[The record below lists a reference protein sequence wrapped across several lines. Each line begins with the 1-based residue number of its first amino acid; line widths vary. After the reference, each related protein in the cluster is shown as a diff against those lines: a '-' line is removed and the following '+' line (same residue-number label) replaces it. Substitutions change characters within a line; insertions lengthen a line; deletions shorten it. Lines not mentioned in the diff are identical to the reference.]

1 MKKSFKLFGLFIVC
15 LALASCGHATLTYQG
30 AWRQG
35 QRAVKAEKYQQAQT
49 AFQKAVKLKRTK
61 QATAALTQVKAWRA
75 AKKAQ
80 GTGNYTQVAYEL
92 KVIKQTKP
100 ALTVLHQKATKLQQ
114 TSQTV
119 IKQTQVYQRQLA
131 KARALSDN
139 GNIVGSNQKLKE
151 LLATPALKQAA
162 YRQVRQEASAL
173 KEANADQLKQMQ
185 KNAQ

>member
-1 MKKSFKLFGLFIVC
+1 MC
-15 LALASCGHATLTYQG
+15 LTLASCGRAALTYQG

-35 QRAVKAEKYQQAQT
+35 QQAVKAEKYQQAQT
-49 AFQKAVKLKRTK
+49 AFQKAVKLKKTK

-100 ALTVLHQKATKLQQ
+100 AIKTLHQKATQLQQ
-114 TSQTV
+114 TSKAV
-119 IKQTQVYQRQLA
+119 IKQTQGYQRQLA

-151 LLATPALKQAA
+151 LLATPALKKTA
-162 YRQVRQEASAL
+162 YRQVRQDALAL
-173 KEANADQLKQMQ
+173 KESNDDQLKQMQ